1 MNESFDD
8 QIKKLK
14 DLLDRNELLHA
25 QSLLLLI
32 EREFH
37 LELMHNLQQ
46 QREHLLALNNL
57 LEEQRWQEKERLR
70 NSLGNN

>member
-25 QSLLLLI
+25 QRLLLLI